1 MLNTEVTPYEVAMIH
16 VATKMARL
24 QESRTVDD
32 HYVDAMN
39 YLAFAAQFA
48 PIHEAPRVVD
58 PPYKA
63 PTMKDEPTGMVEA
76 DIAEIAKR
84 FAPNKPEEQSE

>member
-1 MLNTEVTPYEVAMIH
+1 M
-16 VATKMARL
+16 
-24 QESRTVDD
+24 DD

-48 PIHEAPRVVD
+48 PIHEPPKVVE
-58 PPYKA
+58 PAFKVPSMKA
-63 PTMKDEPTGMVEA
+63 EPVGMVED

-84 FAPNKPEEQSE
+84 FAHVKPEEKSE

>member
-1 MLNTEVTPYEVAMIH
+1 MVH

-24 QESRTVDD
+24 QESRTLDD
-32 HYVDAMN
+32 NYVDAMN

-48 PIHEAPRVVD
+48 PIHE
-58 PPYKA
+58 PPKITQAIYSVPTKA
-63 PTMKDEPTGMVEA
+63 TGMVED

-84 FAPNKPEEQSE
+84 FAPVKQEDKSE

>member
-1 MLNTEVTPYEVAMIH
+1 M
-16 VATKMARL
+16 
-24 QESRTVDD
+24 DD

-48 PIHEAPRVVD
+48 PIHEPPKVTEAVYRVPASITV
-58 PPYKA
+58 PGFV
-63 PTMKDEPTGMVEA
+63 TMKDEPKGMVEE

-84 FAPNKPEEQSE
+84 FAHAKPEEKSE

>member
-1 MLNTEVTPYEVAMIH
+1 MVH

-24 QESRTVDD
+24 QESRTLDD
-32 HYVDAMN
+32 NYVDAMN

-48 PIHEAPRVVD
+48 PIHEPPKVVE
-58 PPYKA
+58 PVFKVPS
-63 PTMKDEPTGMVEA
+63 MKVEPVGMVED

-84 FAPNKPEEQSE
+84 FAHVKPEEKSE